1 MFFCFLFLCTCVF
14 VSTSLQRLLN
24 FAGALFLF
32 LKYIWIPRP
41 PKKTSKTPTT
51 RRNTTTPQRLRRF
64 SNLLF
69 QLSIPRL
76 RDGKLR
82 HFDPAEGKAMF
93 ISHQWASDQHPDP
106 DGEQLKVFIEAMSH
120 LLKGNIE
127 AVPNAYTEC
136 INTLMRWPQFAGSAL
151 SEGRI
156 FVWYDYFCIPQD
168 TVTPTLRSLSQN
180 IFQDQQN
187 AIASIPSYISR
198 CEFFVVCPVMQH
210 ETNGSN
216 LSLHSWQSRG
226 WCRTEAM
233 IRDLSLRNSF
243 VLFVESRR
251 QVTVGSAWQSLFRA
265 PGDGQFTVPS
275 DRDLVGSMLQS
286 MLRWKLEDLLRQG
299 DFTAYRFLLN
309 QQHFRLRKC
318 NVAPVPG
325 LVLLEPEI
333 EDHADALVQQF
344 LFQNGFSSICDRD
357 KAGWSP
363 FCYAAVNGNPELLI
377 AMLRKRADPN
387 DYLRKP
393 YRAAYLDK
401 DSSALYICS
410 RFGNHE
416 SMRILLENRANP
428 SKADSLGFTPLCAVA
443 VFADN
448 VEGARLLLK
457 ARADAFAENGF
468 GQSAFTVAATHGAIK
483 ILKELLKTPACAR
496 TSRSGILHEAVFLCH
511 APVEHISVLLE
522 IGCDIN
528 EPLHYRKMPNR
539 LLFGFF
545 TLRHFVKRKS
555 AMSTLAY
562 HHAGATPLMM
572 SILANY
578 YAASHLLIHAKARL
592 DLQNSRHQTAFD
604 LAIKTSAPDFLLQ
617 ELWQHGAANYAS
629 EASRSSIWWRTNDA
643 QVQRPLIPSEEVVSQ
658 EMQEEDDPDD
668 PMVSIQFWLG
678 DKIFKGI
685 DHHWGMILRCF
696 ALDATVVKHIF
707 KL

>member
-1 MFFCFLFLCTCVF
+1 MPAIPGPSIPCT
-14 VSTSLQRLLN
+14 
-24 FAGALFLF
+24 G
-32 LKYIWIPRP
+32 K
-41 PKKTSKTPTT
+41 SKTALTEYAENVRKTT
-51 RRNTTTPQRLRRF
+51 MR
-64 SNLLF
+64 
-69 QLSIPRL
+69 SIPEVVSPKFPMYVIPLDTVLHMTKVIGHQELL

-151 SEGRI
+151 SEGHDPRPL
-156 FVWYDYFCIPQD
+156 VA
-168 TVTPTLRSLSQN
+168 
-180 IFQDQQN
+180 QQ
-187 AIASIPSYISR
+187 Y
-198 CEFFVVCPVMQH
+198 
-210 ETNGSN
+210 
-216 LSLHSWQSRG
+216 
-226 WCRTEAM
+226 
-233 IRDLSLRNSF
+233 SF

-286 MLRWKLEDLLRQG
+286 MLRWKLEGLLRRG

-318 NVAPVPG
+318 NVAPVPS

-333 EDHADALVQQF
+333 LSDHADALVQQF
-344 LFQNGFSSICDRD
+344 LFQNGFNSICDRD

-387 DYLRKP
+387 DYVRKP

-448 VEGARLLLK
+448 VEGARLLLE

-483 ILKELLKTPACAR
+483 ILKELLKTPACAH

-528 EPLHYRKMPNR
+528 EPLHYRKVPNR

-578 YAASHLLIHAKARL
+578 YAACHLLIHAKARL

-604 LAIKTSAPDFLLQ
+604 LAIKTCAPDFLLQ

-629 EASRSSIWWRTNDA
+629 EASRSSIWYNYSNSKRMRRHFWVDSQKVELCWSKSKAEGEEPQMMSLRDSVGLIYGPMTTTFQRCEQLEDLPSTCFSILFSDRTLDLAVPSRVESWFLGFQYYLLGRSNCVSCITEVRDGAVKLDDWRRRLFMTAAAD
-643 QVQRPLIPSEEVVSQ
+643 L
-658 EMQEEDDPDD
+658 
-668 PMVSIQFWLG
+668 
-678 DKIFKGI
+678 
-685 DHHWGMILRCF
+685 
-696 ALDATVVKHIF
+696 
-707 KL
+707 